1 MTFAAQ
7 QEGTHM
13 LGEYEGASSH
23 VNLATPLFDSSL
35 PAIRTSIAGISN
47 AKYEQLTD
55 GSKEIYK
62 QVLRVFERN
71 KLEYFLFA
79 GAIVGYVRNG
89 RMPPWN
95 DDLDVIIFEDQ
106 IKHFET
112 VVLPLLRDCGYVCW
126 PVAAPYTGGGY
137 HILGL
142 QQDTNTRRASI
153 ELADGIRVVV
163 PWAQIDVFYTSVD
176 SAGLIRNLSGWGM
189 YHTKQIPETW
199 VRPGTFVHL
208 DSLRARAFSNYEKDI
223 WHEYGNVAANIVV
236 HSHDKVALKLMGSD
250 WEKFE
255 FDYDALLSTMVRGM
269 PPSLCRAQ
277 LAGFV
282 ANTDR
287 RLDMP
292 ADANFDTI
300 AKVICERGLGQVNLT
315 GADQSF
321 WVLDLKRLFP
331 GVKLDVLLSTEKE
344 AKRAVHLRRFI
355 DGVKFSD
362 PAVRKIYEDCLLA
375 SDVTF
380 SSARGCST

>member
-1 MTFAAQ
+1 M
-7 QEGTHM
+7 
-13 LGEYEGASSH
+13 
-23 VNLATPLFDSSL
+23 NLAAPLFNSSL

-62 QVLRVFERN
+62 QVLRIFERH

-106 IKHFET
+106 IKIFEDSI
-112 VVLPLLRDCGYVCW
+112 LPLLRECGYACW

-137 HILGL
+137 HILAL
-142 QQDTNTRRASI
+142 QQDANSRHASI

-176 SAGLIRNLSGWGM
+176 EAGFIRNLSNWGM
-189 YHTKQIPETW
+189 YHTKEVPEAW

-208 DSLRARAFSNYEKDI
+208 DSFRARVFSNYEDDI
-223 WHEYGNVAANIVV
+223 WHEYGNVATNIVV

-255 FDYDALLSTMVRGM
+255 FDYDALLSTNVRGI
-269 PPSLCRAQ
+269 PPSLSRTR
-277 LAGFV
+277 LAEFV
-282 ANTDR
+282 PGADQR
-287 RLDMP
+287 VEAS

-300 AKVICERGLGQVNLT
+300 AKMICEGGFSEVTLT

-331 GVKLDVLLSTEKE
+331 GVKLDVLISTEKE

-355 DGVKFSD
+355 DSVKFSD
-362 PAVRKIYEDCLLA
+362 LAVRKIYEDCLLA
-375 SDVTF
+375 TDATF
-380 SSARGCST
+380 NSKRGDSI

>member
-1 MTFAAQ
+1 MNYHGA
-7 QEGTHM
+7 
-13 LGEYEGASSH
+13 YEGASSH
-23 VNLATPLFDSSL
+23 VNLATPLFDNSL

-62 QVLRVFERN
+62 QVLRIFERH

-106 IKHFET
+106 IKLFET
-112 VVLPLLRDCGYVCW
+112 VVLPLLRDSGYVCW

-137 HILGL
+137 HILAL
-142 QQDTNTRRASI
+142 QQDMNSRRASI
-153 ELADGIRVVV
+153 ELADGIPVVV

-176 SAGLIRNLSGWGM
+176 AAGFIRNLSNWGM
-189 YHTKQIPETW
+189 YHTKQVPETW
-199 VRPGTFVHL
+199 VRPGTFVHM
-208 DSLRARAFSNYEKDI
+208 DSFRARVFSNYEDDI
-223 WHEYGNVAANIVV
+223 WHEYGNVASNIVV

-255 FDYDALLSTMVRGM
+255 FDYDALLSTTVTSL
-269 PPSLCRAQ
+269 PPSLSRAR
-277 LAGFV
+277 LAQFV
-282 ANTDR
+282 ADGSR
-287 RLDMP
+287 KFEAP

-300 AKVICERGLGQVNLT
+300 AKLICEKSPGQVTLT
-315 GADQSF
+315 GADQSY

-331 GVKLDVLLSTEKE
+331 GVKLEILIATEKE

-355 DGVKFSD
+355 DSIRFSD
-362 PAVRKIYEDCLLA
+362 PAIRKIYEDCLLA
-375 SDVTF
+375 SDVTPN
-380 SSARGCST
+380 SRRSGTI

>member
-1 MTFAAQ
+1 M
-7 QEGTHM
+7 
-13 LGEYEGASSH
+13 
-23 VNLATPLFDSSL
+23 NLATPLFDNSL

-62 QVLRVFERN
+62 QVLRIFERH

-106 IKHFET
+106 IQIFENRI
-112 VVLPLLRDCGYVCW
+112 LPLLRECGYACW

-137 HILGL
+137 HILAL
-142 QQDTNTRRASI
+142 QQDANSRCASI
-153 ELADGIRVVV
+153 ELADGIPVVV

-176 SAGLIRNLSGWGM
+176 EAGFIRNLSNWGM
-189 YHTKQIPETW
+189 YHTKEVPETW
-199 VRPGTFVHL
+199 VRPGTFIHL
-208 DSLRARAFSNYEKDI
+208 DSFRARVFSNYEDDI
-223 WHEYGNVAANIVV
+223 RHEYGNVAANIVV

-255 FDYDALLSTMVRGM
+255 FDYDALLSTRVRGI
-269 PPSLCRAQ
+269 PPSLSRKR
-277 LAGFV
+277 LAEFV
-282 ANTDR
+282 
-287 RLDMP
+287 P
-292 ADANFDTI
+292 DANRRFETSADENFDAI
-300 AKVICERGLGQVNLT
+300 AKTICEDALGHVTLT

-331 GVKLDVLLSTEKE
+331 SVKLEVLIGTERE

-355 DGVKFSD
+355 DSVQFSD
-362 PAVRKIYEDCLLA
+362 PTIRKIYEDCLLA
-375 SDVTF
+375 NDTTISRR
-380 SSARGCST
+380 SGST

>member
-1 MTFAAQ
+1 M
-7 QEGTHM
+7 
-13 LGEYEGASSH
+13 
-23 VNLATPLFDSSL
+23 NLATPLFDSSL

-47 AKYEQLTD
+47 AKYAQLTD
-55 GSKEIYK
+55 GSREIYK
-62 QVLRVFERN
+62 QVLRVFERH

-106 IKHFET
+106 IKLFET

-137 HILGL
+137 HILAL
-142 QQDTNTRRASI
+142 QQDGNSRHASI
-153 ELADGIRVVV
+153 ELADGIRVAV

-176 SAGLIRNLSGWGM
+176 ASGFIRNLSNWGM

-208 DSLRARAFSNYEKDI
+208 DSFRARVFSHYEDDI
-223 WHEYGNVAANIVV
+223 RHEYGNVASNIVV

-250 WEKFE
+250 WERFE
-255 FDYDALLSTMVRGM
+255 FDYDALLSTRVRSL
-269 PPSLCRAQ
+269 PPSLNRGR
-277 LAGFV
+277 LAEFV
-282 ANTDR
+282 PDADR
-287 RLDMP
+287 RGEMRP
-292 ADANFDTI
+292 DANFDAI
-300 AKVICERGLGQVNLT
+300 AKMICEGNLGQVTLT

-331 GVKLDVLLSTEKE
+331 GVKLEVLIGTEKE

-355 DGVKFSD
+355 DGLQFSD
-362 PAVRKIYEDCLLA
+362 PAIRKIYEDFMLA
-375 SDVTF
+375 NDVTL
-380 SSARGCST
+380 SSG